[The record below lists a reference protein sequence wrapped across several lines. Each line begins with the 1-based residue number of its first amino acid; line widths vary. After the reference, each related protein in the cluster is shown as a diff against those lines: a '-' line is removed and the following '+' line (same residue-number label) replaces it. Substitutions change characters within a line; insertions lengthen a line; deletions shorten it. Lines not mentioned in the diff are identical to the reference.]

1 MYYGYCIFSAKKMS
15 ASKLDQTALQF
26 LGAGSFELLNFS
38 PWKARLVLFAETLAV
53 LTQFGNF
60 SEIDH
65 PRKTGS

>member
-1 MYYGYCIFSAKKMS
+1 MDIAFFPTKKMS

-26 LGAGSFELLNFS
+26 LGAGSFELLNS
-38 PWKARLVLFAETLAV
+38 LPGKQAWCCFAETLGV